1 MEARANPIPETTSQL
16 LLLHKCK
23 SPNCPNNAAHCLAL
37 GGAND
42 RHFMLTAHS
51 IRIWS
56 TAVNDGIATLHNP
69 LITLLN
75 SIMNVWKARNS
86 MPQPVPP
93 PPTPY
98 QLPPLPSP
106 YYAPYPFPMAPPYSQ
121 AGPYG
126 KGVEPS
132 DRAKELQSES
142 RPSSSGSIVAL
153 RSS

>member
-1 MEARANPIPETTSQL
+1 
-16 LLLHKCK
+16 
-23 SPNCPNNAAHCLAL
+23 
-37 GGAND
+37 
-42 RHFMLTAHS
+42 
-51 IRIWS
+51 
-56 TAVNDGIATLHNP
+56 
-69 LITLLN
+69 
-75 SIMNVWKARNS
+75 MNVRKARNS

-106 YYAPYPFPMAPPYSQ
+106 YYAPDPFPMAPPYSQ

-142 RPSSSGSIVAL
+142 RPSSSGSIAAL
-153 RSS
+153 RSSPTDPLVLLSQYMAWYRKKFPLQEILIDSAVEKLENEAYSLYSLLNLQATD